1 MIGSWQSPESEPEGF
16 IVIDKPKGPTSH
28 QVDFWV
34 RKITGCDRVGHIGTL
49 DPNVSGVL
57 VMAMGRATKLIEIAH
72 EEPKEYICVMRTYAD
87 VPEDR
92 IREVLKEFTGDIYQ
106 LPPVRS
112 AVARNLRIRKI
123 YSIDL
128 MEYAGRLSLLKIKCE
143 SGTYIRTLCT
153 DMGYAL
159 GCGAQMAE
167 LRRTATGPFNE
178 EHMVT
183 LQELKDAVYL
193 KDTSSGKRYSEILLP
208 VEFMFRGYP
217 KIVVKNSSLENIA
230 HGSDLFPGGIKAI
243 IGTPSRGERVCVV
256 SEDNYVVGTGKMM
269 VSYNDILDLKV
280 VDFDRILISPRTK
293 VAVKN
298 EQIQKRDIVVRQE
311 KRQGRPPVQRFGTRP
326 RRDTRRL
333 EERKN
338 PRNTGGEKPGW
349 NTGFKGN
356 PYQLRKKKNKG
367 RIR

>member
-1 MIGSWQSPESEPEGF
+1 
-16 IVIDKPKGPTSH
+16 
-28 QVDFWV
+28 
-34 RKITGCDRVGHIGTL
+34 VGHIGTL

-57 VMAMGRATKLIEIAH
+57 VMALGRATKLIEIAH

-87 VPEDR
+87 VSEDR
-92 IREVLKEFTGDIYQ
+92 IKEVFKEFTGEIYQ

-112 AVARNLRIRKI
+112 AVARNLRVRKI

-128 MEYAGRLSLLKIKCE
+128 MEYSGRLSLFRIKCE

-153 DMGYAL
+153 DIGYAL

-167 LRRTATGPFNE
+167 LRRVATGPFKE
-178 EHMVT
+178 EQMVT
-183 LQELKDAVYL
+183 LQDLKDAIYL
-193 KDTSSGKRYSEILLP
+193 KNTSSGKRYTEILLP
-208 VEFMFRGYP
+208 IEFMFREYP
-217 KIVVKNSSLENIA
+217 KIVVKNTSLDNIA

-256 SEDNYVVGTGKMM
+256 SEDNYVVGTGRMM

-280 VDFDRILISPRTK
+280 VDFDRILISPKTK

-298 EQIQKRDIVVRQE
+298 EQTQKTDIVVRHE
-311 KRQGRPPVQRFGTRP
+311 KRKDHPPVQRFGSRSGKDFRRPETRKSP
-326 RRDTRRL
+326 GNQNGR
-333 EERKN
+333 
-338 PRNTGGEKPGW
+338 KPGW
-349 NTGFKGN
+349 NAGFKGN
-356 PYQLRKKKNKG
+356 PDQVRKKKNKG